1 MLCYVYTEECSNV
14 GTAQSVVSLRA
25 YHLTLVP
32 ATPINRSCRLKM
44 MNKRCQAMLLTT
56 VSIPEEDFSFILNAR
71 NPWNN

>member
-1 MLCYVYTEECSNV
+1 MLCYVYTERCSNV
-14 GTAQSVVSLRA
+14 GAAQSVVSLRA

-32 ATPINRSCRLKM
+32 ASPINRSCRLKM
-44 MNKRCQAMLLTT
+44 MNNRYQAMLLMT